1 MRKKTNKTAK
11 VKPINQRKSNNNR
24 LKPVEAPVDPFHVM
38 LPLTLKYYEGKEEKV
53 CYFQCQE
60 HLDKYLSRYKLK
72 PNTYKV
78 TKTQPK
84 VKDIF
89 DLLEEL

>member
-1 MRKKTNKTAK
+1 MRKKTNKTTK
-11 VKPINQRKSNNNR
+11 VKPIAQRKTNLNK
-24 LKPVEAPVDPFHVM
+24 LVIEEPVEAFDVM
-38 LPLTLKYYEGKEEKV
+38 FPLTLKFKEGKEEKV

-60 HLDKYLSRYKLK
+60 HLDKYLLRSKMK
-72 PNTYKV
+72 PKDYTV